1 MVNSIQKRQRA
12 ADNRL
17 MLCMLL
23 PSVIFVLL
31 ITIFPLIYTSILSFQ
46 NYNLLSPQDAEFTGL
61 KNYIKVFS
69 DSLISK
75 SILITF
81 KYTIIA
87 VVVSMILGLILALL
101 AASITAGRTFFRI
114 VLFIPM
120 MLAPVVVGVLWKFLY
135 NYDLGILNYILSRIG
150 IDRINWL
157 GSSNLSLTSVII
169 ADIWQWTS
177 YTFILCLAALE
188 ALNPE
193 PIEAAKID
201 GASAVQTFFLVTLP
215 SILPVLEVAL
225 VFRLVWAFRG
235 FLTLFTP

>member
-1 MVNSIQKRQRA
+1 
-12 ADNRL
+12 
-17 MLCMLL
+17 
-23 PSVIFVLL
+23 
-31 ITIFPLIYTSILSFQ
+31 
-46 NYNLLSPQDAEFTGL
+46 
-61 KNYIKVFS
+61 
-69 DSLISK
+69 
-75 SILITF
+75 
-81 KYTIIA
+81 
-87 VVVSMILGLILALL
+87 MILGLILALL
-101 AASITAGRTFFRI
+101 AASITTGRTFFRI

-135 NYDLGILNYILSRIG
+135 NYDLGILNYILSCIG

-201 GASAVQTFFLVTLP
+201 GASAVQTFFWLHFHRNNFV
-215 SILPVLEVAL
+215 
-225 VFRLVWAFRG
+225 
-235 FLTLFTP
+235 